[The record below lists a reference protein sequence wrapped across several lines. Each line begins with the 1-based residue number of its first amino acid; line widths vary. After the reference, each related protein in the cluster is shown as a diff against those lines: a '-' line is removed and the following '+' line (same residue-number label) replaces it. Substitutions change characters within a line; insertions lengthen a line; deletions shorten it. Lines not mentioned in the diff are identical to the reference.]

1 MGHVMYLRKGSVH
14 TLPGGIP
21 AKLSD
26 ATPEQIQKAARLG
39 YAPSLWAVGDTV
51 PIELNGAVRAL
62 IFNKETYYAFIIGFD
77 HNPDVE
83 GTNTIHFQFGKTAD
97 GKDIAFCDSSYN
109 TTGTSAGFRMNTSQS
124 SSGGWFGSFMRN
136 TILPAFLAAMPTAWQ
151 NVITA
156 CTKYSDNTGGGSGA
170 ASCVT
175 ASSENLFLLAEFEA
189 FGARS
194 SANSAEQNYQKQY
207 KYYADG
213 NSKVKYRHDATG
225 TAVWWWLRSVAA
237 THAYNFLNT
246 TTVGTRDA
254 HSPYYSGGLAPGF
267 MVA

>member
-1 MGHVMYLRKGSVH
+1 MGHVILC
-14 TLPGGIP
+14 GGGGKREAAIP
-21 AKLSD
+21 AVLAN
-26 ATPEQIQKAARLG
+26 ATPEQIQAAARSG
-39 YAPSLWAVGDTV
+39 KASNVWAVGDTV
-51 PIELNGAVRAL
+51 PITLNGTVGAL
-62 IFNKETYYAFIIGFD
+62 ALNDTYYAFIIDFN
-77 HNPDVE
+77 HNSIVE
-83 GTNTIHFQFGKTAD
+83 GNNTIHFQFGKTSA
-97 GKDIAFCDSSYN
+97 GVNIAFCDSNYN
-109 TTGTSAGFRMNTSQS
+109 TIGSTAGFRMNTTNTN
-124 SSGGWFGSFMRN
+124 SGGWNSSYMRN
-136 TILPAFLAAMPTAWQ
+136 TILPAFLAAMPAAWQ